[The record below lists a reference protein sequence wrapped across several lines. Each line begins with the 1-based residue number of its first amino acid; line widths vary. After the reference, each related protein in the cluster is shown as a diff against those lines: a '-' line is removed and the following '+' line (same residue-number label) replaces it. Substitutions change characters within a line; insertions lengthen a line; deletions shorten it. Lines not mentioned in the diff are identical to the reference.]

1 MHEFGITESILGIAL
16 DKAKEVEASKI
27 RQINL
32 VLGELAGFVPDCIQ
46 FYFDLLSK
54 GTIAEETALH
64 FESRPLELRCRDCGT
79 VFNPQDT
86 MWFCP
91 ECQSRSVEVTGGRE
105 LYVESL
111 EVE

>member
-1 MHEFGITESILGIAL
+1 MHEFGITESILSIAL

-32 VLGELAGFVPDCIQ
+32 VVGELAGFVPDCIQ
-46 FYFDLLSK
+46 FYFDFLSK

-64 FESRPLELRCRDCGT
+64 FESRPLQLRCRNCAA
-79 VFNPQDT
+79 VFQPQDT
-86 MWFCP
+86 LWSCP

-105 LYVESL
+105 LYIESL
-111 EVE
+111 EIE